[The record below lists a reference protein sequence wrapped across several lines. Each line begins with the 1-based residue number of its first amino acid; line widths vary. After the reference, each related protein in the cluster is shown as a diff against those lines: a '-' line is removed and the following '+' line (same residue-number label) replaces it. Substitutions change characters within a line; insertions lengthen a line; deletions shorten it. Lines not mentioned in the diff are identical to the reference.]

1 MDTPL
6 PIPNREVKHLN
17 ADNSLC
23 EDRKLPIFFGL
34 KIAVKTQQLYW
45 LIKILFDILK
55 MVIEMQ
61 YKYTSKNEQDTI
73 ELAQNIESEKFPG
86 MIICLDGELG
96 SGKTVFVKGFAKAM
110 GITDTITSPT
120 FNLIKEY
127 ESNEG
132 KLCHMDIYRLKD
144 ACETVGFDDYFNGD
158 NISIIEWSDL
168 ICNCL
173 PDERLDIKVKI
184 IDENTRV
191 FKITPHGEKYEELC
205 ESVL

>member
-1 MDTPL
+1 
-6 PIPNREVKHLN
+6 
-17 ADNSLC
+17 
-23 EDRKLPIFFGL
+23 
-34 KIAVKTQQLYW
+34 
-45 LIKILFDILK
+45 

-86 MIICLDGELG
+86 MVICLDGELG

-132 KLCHMDIYRLKD
+132 KLCHMDVYRLDGKMTGID
-144 ACETVGFDDYFNGD
+144 IEEYYTKKGVT
-158 NISIIEWSDL
+158 IIEWADMIPNL
-168 ICNCL
+168 L
-173 PDERLDIKVKI
+173 PEKRLDIKFKSSSE
-184 IDENTRV
+184 DENKRV
-191 FKITPHGEKYEELC
+191 ITLIPHGKKYEELC
-205 ESVL
+205 EAVL